1 MGNRNFPGTAPCQ
14 GDGHIN
20 VKRFCFREVEI
31 SDQAFGM
38 DILCTE
44 EEMLPL
50 FHHMCHVVVG
60 AITPVANV
68 DILSAGESHVTV
80 YNVAKCAKF
89 VFLMHGLEDCVRIDV
104 IIKVKKS
111 IDMDAVDA
119 VCGVAGEQKYSGGG
133 SSSGLLTESLNST
146 RTDSSA
152 SGLSFARCWFS
163 AGRKGIFDFVV
174 RHIIGTSLDKEY

>member
-133 SSSGLLTESLNST
+133 
-146 RTDSSA
+146 DPVPD
-152 SGLSFARCWFS
+152 C
-163 AGRKGIFDFVV
+163 
-174 RHIIGTSLDKEY
+174 